1 MLQGLLA
8 VTEHR
13 RAGLALSNDVD
24 AQGHRP
30 DTACVIC
37 MENEGDYVLIP
48 CGHGGYCGACA
59 RTLLTLGEPK
69 STGVCP
75 ICRGDITSA
84 VQIHLST
91 PVGAEG
97 EALDAA
103 VVVQAAPEA
112 EKAVAAS
119 DVTTPAVSLRP
130 PPTRGAPC

>member
-1 MLQGLLA
+1 M
-8 VTEHR
+8 TEHL
-13 RAGLALSNDVD
+13 RAGLALSNGVD
-24 AQGHRP
+24 TQGHRP

-48 CGHGGYCGACA
+48 CGHGGYCGACS
-59 RTLLTLGEPK
+59 RTLLTLGASK

-91 PVGAEG
+91 PIGAEG
-97 EALDAA
+97 HVFDAA

-112 EKAVAAS
+112 EKAVPAS
-119 DVTTPAVSLRP
+119 DVPTPAVSLRP
-130 PPTRGAPC
+130 PPPEEHPVGQW